1 MKFVKVLLKLVIW
14 LAVLGG
20 IGYGVQYYLKTKK
33 TETTTISYR
42 TAPIVHTDIF
52 RTVEATGT
60 VQPIKEV
67 EVGAQVNGRIVKLFV
82 DYNSVVTNGQIVAL
96 IDPQVYEANY
106 KSALGELHTNEANI
120 KKCEAQLVLAE
131 KTLKRKQEL
140 VKSNMAPVADYD
152 NALEA
157 RDTAI
162 ASLEAAKASVERSQA
177 SVSQARANLN
187 YCTIISPVNGV
198 VIVRSVDEGQ
208 TVVSSMN
215 AVPIFKIATDL
226 KRIQV
231 EATVPEADIGSV
243 KEGQVVTFTVD
254 SYPGLKFKGE
264 VRQVRMASTTT
275 SSVVTYPVIIE
286 ADNIGSKLFPGMTAN
301 ISVHIDEAKGVLAV
315 TSAAF
320 RYKPA
325 AMPPPA
331 GAAQAMPGAPA
342 AAAQAKPAAAE
353 QKLDEHHKALYLL
366 DAKGEPEKV
375 IVEIGLSDGNFTQ
388 IKSPADL
395 DHREAVLGIAMPQAF
410 GKMGPQGGAGSSN
423 PFMPKHPARRPT
435 NSGKGGGPR

>member
-1 MKFVKVLLKLVIW
+1 MKIVKFLLKLIIW
-14 LAVLGG
+14 LAILGG
-20 IGYGVQYYLKTKK
+20 GGYYGWRYFNTKQEAAAVI
-33 TETTTISYR
+33 TYR
-42 TAPIVHTDIF
+42 TAPIVRTDIF

-60 VQPIKEV
+60 VEPIKEV
-67 EVGAQVNGRIVKLFV
+67 EVGAQVNGRILQLFV
-82 DYNSVVTNGQIVAL
+82 DYNSVVTNGQVVAL

-106 KSALGELHTNEANI
+106 KSALGELHSNQANI
-120 KKCEAQLVLAE
+120 KKCEAQLALAE

-152 NALEA
+152 SALEA

-162 ASLEAAKASVERSQA
+162 ASLEAAKASVERSSA
-177 SVSQARANLN
+177 SVSQAKANLN

-231 EATVPEADIGSV
+231 EATVPEADIGNV
-243 KEGQVVTFTVD
+243 KEGQAVTFGVD
-254 SYPGLKFKGE
+254 SYPGLKFKG
-264 VRQVRMASTTT
+264 VVKQVRMASTTT

-286 ADNIGSKLFPGMTAN
+286 ADNLGGKLYPGMTAN

-320 RYKPA
+320 RYRPA
-325 AMPPPA
+325 SAP
-331 GAAQAMPGAPA
+331 GAAIPANATATSAVLPGGNTSGAS
-342 AAAQAKPAAAE
+342 AKSE
-353 QKLDEHHKALYLL
+353 NRKELYLL
-366 DAKGEPEKV
+366 DANGQPEKV
-375 IVEIGLSDGNFTQ
+375 EVEIGLTDGSFTE
-388 IKSPADL
+388 IRTKDNL
-395 DHREAVLGIAMPQAF
+395 EKREAVLGVNMPMA
-410 GKMGPQGGAGSSN
+410 GKAGAPGAGSSN
-423 PFMPKHPARRPT
+423 PFMPKPPMHGRKPKAGP
-435 NSGKGGGPR
+435 GGPH

>member
-1 MKFVKVLLKLVIW
+1 MKIVKFLIKLVIW
-14 LAVLGG
+14 LAVLGAA
-20 IGYGVQYYLKTKK
+20 GYSGWRYFDSKK
-33 TETTTISYR
+33 EEAAVITYR
-42 TAPIVHTDIF
+42 TAPLVKTDIY

-82 DYNSVVTNGQIVAL
+82 DYNSVVTNGQVVAL

-106 KSALGELHTNEANI
+106 KNALGELHTNEANI

-140 VKSNMAPVADYD
+140 VKNNMAPVADYD
-152 NALEA
+152 IALES

-231 EATVPEADIGSV
+231 EATVPEADIGNV
-243 KEGQVVTFTVD
+243 KEGQAVTFTVD
-254 SYPGLKFKGE
+254 SYPGLKFKGD
-264 VRQVRMASTTT
+264 VCQVRMASTTT

-286 ADNIGSKLFPGMTAN
+286 ADNLGGRLFPGMTAN

-320 RYKPA
+320 RYRPMTPPA
-325 AMPPPA
+325 APMG
-331 GAAQAMPGAPA
+331 GAPGASAPA
-342 AAAQAKPAAAE
+342 AAPAKEEKDDTQRP
-353 QKLDEHHKALYLL
+353 LYLM
-366 DAKGEPEKV
+366 DANGQPEKV
-375 IVEIGLSDGNFTQ
+375 MVEIGLSDGNFTE
-388 IKSPADL
+388 IKSPKGL
-395 DHREAVLGIAMPQAF
+395 EKRVAVLGIQPPMKK
-410 GKMGPQGGAGSSN
+410 GGMGPHGGAGSSN
-423 PFMPKHPARRPT
+423 PFMPKPPMRRKP
-435 NSGKGGGPR
+435 NAGPGGPH